1 MSRIIYTNPET
12 GVAAIVNPAPGFLA
26 EDLVSST
33 VPDGADYAIVA
44 DDVIPSDRTFRDA
57 WVKTGATVVE
67 DLAKSKVI
75 AHEMRRAK
83 RAEEFTPYDDL
94 ISKQIPG
101 SDTDAAEASRAAIR
115 TKYETLQS
123 AIDNCTDIAGLKTTL
138 NT

>member
-1 MSRIIYTNPET
+1 
-12 GVAAIVNPAPGFLA
+12 
-26 EDLVSST
+26 
-33 VPDGADYAIVA
+33 
-44 DDVIPSDRTFRDA
+44 
-57 WVKTGATVVE
+57 
-67 DLAKSKVI
+67 
-75 AHEMRRAK
+75 MRRAK

-123 AIDNCTDIAGLKTTL
+123 AIDSCTDIAGLKTTL

>member
-1 MSRIIYTNPET
+1 MTNKLIIYTNSSG
-12 GVAAIVNPAPGFLA
+12 GVAVGMPTDKVSITEFAAQLELTDYEIIEREALP
-26 EDLVSST
+26 EDRL
-33 VPDGADYAIVA
+33 
-44 DDVIPSDRTFRDA
+44 FRDA

-83 RAEEFTPYDDL
+83 RSEEFSPYDDL

-115 TKYETLQS
+115 TKYETLQT
-123 AIDNCTDIAGLKTTL
+123 AINNCTDIADLKTTL